1 MIRLRKLLMMNWTI
15 SPLFLSSH
23 TVQCIYYATLLSL
36 MQHAGLG
43 WARHRLCQLTVYW
56 RNYTSLVKSAQ
67 VCQKWWP
74 GVAMLPHKRGYGPFY
89 DTFCP
94 FNAVFAIFIRFSCL
108 FQCPFMPI
116 MPTDFAILGL
126 LPMMK
131 AWFFHR
137 KISLVVGDCIW
148 TVLRKQWKKSSCCF
162 SWF

>member
-74 GVAMLPHKRGYGPFY
+74 GAAMQCCLTTVGMARFMTHFAHWMLFLPFSSVFHAFFNAHLCPLCQRILPSKIYDLTRTFLPHWFR
-89 DTFCP
+89 CP
-94 FNAVFAIFIRFSCL
+94 WWRHDFFTEKFHWLLVTVFGL
-108 FQCPFMPI
+108 F
-116 MPTDFAILGL
+116 
-126 LPMMK
+126 
-131 AWFFHR
+131 
-137 KISLVVGDCIW
+137 
-148 TVLRKQWKKSSCCF
+148 
-162 SWF
+162 